1 MAEGFQL
8 AAGPQ
13 GPIVLSGRDVRK
25 LQLAKGAI
33 RAGIEILLSVGGV
46 DYQELDEIILA
57 GAFGSFLRRE
67 SALKMGLLPPV
78 EPEKVQSVGNAAGEG
93 ASRGAGTKA

>member
-1 MAEGFQL
+1 
-8 AAGPQ
+8 
-13 GPIVLSGRDVRK
+13 VLSGRDVRK

-78 EPEKVQSVGNAAGEG
+78 EPEKVQSVGNTAGEG